1 MKRAFESKTSSGH
14 TASSPNHH
22 GDQAKK
28 ASDQSAQQGSR
39 IGDSSS
45 TAAKSLIEHCRSAR
59 SSNGSSEFR
68 KPGTAGAALLVLLL
82 LLVMVGQ
89 G

>member
-22 GDQAKK
+22 GAQACL
-28 ASDQSAQQGSR
+28 SSR
-39 IGDSSS
+39 TSS

>member
-1 MKRAFESKTSSGH
+1 MTKPAE
-14 TASSPNHH
+14 
-22 GDQAKK
+22 K
-28 ASDQSAQQGSR
+28 AP
-39 IGDSSS
+39 
-45 TAAKSLIEHCRSAR
+45 CRCAR